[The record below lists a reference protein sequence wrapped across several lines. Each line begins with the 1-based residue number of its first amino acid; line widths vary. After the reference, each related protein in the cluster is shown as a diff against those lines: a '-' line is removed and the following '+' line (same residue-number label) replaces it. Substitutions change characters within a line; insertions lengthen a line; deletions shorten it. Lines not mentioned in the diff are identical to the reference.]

1 MNASEYQAPASVN
14 RVQSGGLAVGG
25 IGLVLA
31 IIGAIMSPE
40 KFYQSYLF
48 SYMLVLGLTLGSLGL
63 LMLQHVTG
71 GRWGI
76 LIRRPL
82 EAASRNILLV
92 FFMFIPILFGMKY
105 LYSGN
110 ANEAG
115 WLNAPKSGEGALSPF
130 QQRYLTTG
138 GFVTRAVVYFVIWF
152 ALMWIFNKWSKEQD
166 TNTQDDSLR
175 NRMRALAAPGV
186 ILYILA
192 MTFAAIDWVMSLSPH
207 WASTIYGFL
216 FVAGQAIAAMS
227 LMIVVVVMLSKSEPF
242 SRVFSKDRLHD
253 LAKLLFAFNMLWA
266 YFDFSQ
272 LLIIWSGNQPEEISF
287 YRTRL
292 YGGWGIVAVIV
303 LILGFALPFLILLS
317 RDVKRNSGLISKIA
331 VWMIFMRLVDL
342 YWMTR
347 PEFTGLTTS
356 TPTWLDVVVPVALIG
371 LWVGFFAMNLKQRP
385 LLPLGDPHLAEAVA
399 QHEH

>member
-40 KFYQSYLF
+40 KFYHSYLF

-82 EAASRNILLV
+82 EAASRNIWLVLL
-92 FFMFIPILFGMKY
+92 MFIPILFGMKY

-110 ANEAG
+110 ANELG
-115 WLNAPKSGEGALSPF
+115 WLNSPKVGEGALSPL
-130 QQRYLTTG
+130 QQRYLTPTW
-138 GFVTRAVVYFVIWF
+138 FTVRAVFYFAVWIG
-152 ALMWIFNKWSKEQD
+152 LIWIFRKWSKEQD
-166 TNTQDDSLR
+166 TNAQDDSLR
-175 NRMRALAAPGV
+175 NRMRAVGAPGI

-242 SRVFSKDRLHD
+242 SRIFSKDRLHD

-303 LILGFALPFLILLS
+303 LILGFALPFFILLS
-317 RDVKRNSGLISKIA
+317 RDVKRSPSLISKMAI
-331 VWMIFMRLVDL
+331 WMIFMRLVDL

-347 PEFTGLTTS
+347 PEFTGLTAA

-385 LLPLGDPHLAEAVA
+385 LLPLGDPHLAEAIA

>member
-1 MNASEYQAPASVN
+1 MNASEYQAPASVS

-31 IIGAIMSPE
+31 VIGAVTSPE
-40 KFYQSYLF
+40 KFYHSYLF

-76 LIRRPL
+76 IIRRPL
-82 EAASRNILLV
+82 EAASRNIWLVLL
-92 FFMFIPILFGMKY
+92 MFIPILFGMKY

-110 ANEAG
+110 ANELG
-115 WLNAPKSGEGALSPF
+115 WLNSPKAGEGALSPL
-130 QQRYLTTG
+130 QQRYLTPTW
-138 GFVTRAVVYFVIWF
+138 FTVRAVLYFAVWIG
-152 ALMWIFNKWSKEQD
+152 LMWLFNKWSKEQD
-166 TNTQDDSLR
+166 KAQDDSLR
-175 NRMRALAAPGV
+175 NRMRAVGAPGV

-272 LLIIWSGNQPEEISF
+272 LLIIWSGNQPEEIAF

-292 YGGWGIVAVIV
+292 YGGWGIVAVVV

-331 VWMIFMRLVDL
+331 IWMIFMRLVDL

-347 PEFTGLTTS
+347 PEFTGLTRA

-385 LLPLGDPHLAEAVA
+385 LLPLGDPHLAEAIA